1 ISNILNVDD
10 DQDQSKNSF
19 ITEKPSKFQN
29 NSINSVIVTKIHRH
43 FHPQTQVTKVA
54 LLRWNTS
61 GITIAG
67 VTNMSGNTSNQL
79 NEPWDL
85 ALDWSNALYVTD
97 QKNNRVQK
105 FLMGMSTGTTVAGQ
119 ANATGGLTLNYL
131 RGPLGIV
138 VDEYSN
144 IYVADRNND
153 RVVVWSD
160 GALSGS
166 LFAGTGTAGIS
177 MNQLSEP
184 YGLARD
190 SSSDTIY
197 VADFK
202 NHRIMRYSQSNSS
215 GTLVAGGNGNG
226 TNQTQLLLPNAIYFD
241 SLSNS
246 LLIVNTGAHN
256 IVRWVL
262 GASNWTLAAGN
273 INGTAGT
280 SSTHLKSPTDVTLD
294 PMGNMYVVD
303 RNNQR
308 IQFFPVGETNGT
320 TILGT
325 TGITGSNS
333 TLFDTPSS
341 IILDNQLNLYVVDR
355 YNHRIQKFLR
365 Y

>member
-1 ISNILNVDD
+1 
-10 DQDQSKNSF
+10 
-19 ITEKPSKFQN
+19 
-29 NSINSVIVTKIHRH
+29 
-43 FHPQTQVTKVA
+43 
-54 LLRWNTS
+54 
-61 GITIAG
+61 
-67 VTNMSGNTSNQL
+67 
-79 NEPWDL
+79 
-85 ALDWSNALYVTD
+85 
-97 QKNNRVQK
+97 
-105 FLMGMSTGTTVAGQ
+105 MGMSTGTTVAGQ

-308 IQFFPVGETNGT
+308 IQFFPVDETNGT
-320 TILGT
+320 TILELACIERVIVGLPCANVLS
-325 TGITGSNS
+325 GQR
-333 TLFDTPSS
+333 L
-341 IILDNQLNLYVVDR
+341 LYE
-355 YNHRIQKFLR
+355 
-365 Y
+365 